1 MSTQLGQ
8 TTRLLA
14 IACRQPAAPSSVRG
28 MITKRIVTV
37 VAVAALLP
45 VAAACGGSSS
55 KSGTPNAPVV
65 TASASAS
72 ATAPANPTAAEAQI
86 RTNWQAFFN
95 YNTPAAQSAGLL
107 ENGAALAGAI
117 AFAKKEQQQTHIKQG
132 AKVTSVSFTGPI
144 TANVTYQLLNGTQ
157 VLLPSAS
164 GVAVY
169 ADGSWKVSKATFC
182 TLVSLGASGQTVPG
196 C

>member
-1 MSTQLGQ
+1 M
-8 TTRLLA
+8 
-14 IACRQPAAPSSVRG
+14 
-28 MITKRIVTV
+28 TKRIATLVPL
-37 VAVAALLP
+37 AALLS

-65 TASASAS
+65 PSTSAS
-72 ATAPANPTAAEAQI
+72 ATAPADPTAAEAQI
-86 RTNWQAFFN
+86 RTNWEAFFN
-95 YNTPAAQSAGLL
+95 YNTPAAQSAALL
-107 ENGAALAGAI
+107 ENGATLAGAI

-132 AKVTSVSFTGPI
+132 AEVTGVTFTGAT
-144 TANVTYQLLNGTQ
+144 TANVTYQLLNGKQ

-182 TLVSLGASGQTVPG
+182 TLVSLGANGQAVPG

>member
-8 TTRLLA
+8 TTRLA
-14 IACRQPAAPSSVRG
+14 ANACRQAAAPSSVHG
-28 MITKRIVTV
+28 MITKRI
-37 VAVAALLP
+37 AAASSLALLLP
-45 VAAACGGSSS
+45 VTAACSGSSS
-55 KSGTPNAPVV
+55 KSGTPNAPVSP
-65 TASASAS
+65 SASAS
-72 ATAPANPTAAEAQI
+72 ATAPADPTTAEAQI
-86 RTNWQAFFN
+86 RTNWAAFFN

-117 AFAKKEQQQTHIKQG
+117 VFAKKEQQQTHIRQA
-132 AKVTSVSFTGPI
+132 AKVTGVQFTGAT
-144 TANVTYQLLNGTQ
+144 TANVTYQLLNGSQ

-182 TLVSLGASGQTVPG
+182 TLVSLGANGQAVPG

>member
-1 MSTQLGQ
+1 MIAKRLAPVA
-8 TTRLLA
+8 LLA
-14 IACRQPAAPSSVRG
+14 V
-28 MITKRIVTV
+28 
-37 VAVAALLP
+37 LLP

-65 TASASAS
+65 STSASAS
-72 ATAPANPTAAEAQI
+72 ATAPANPTEAEAQI
-86 RTNWQAFFN
+86 RTNWETFFKYTTPRAEQLTLLEGGASMQAAI
-95 YNTPAAQSAGLL
+95 TKAAQ
-107 ENGAALAGAI
+107 
-117 AFAKKEQQQTHIKQG
+117 EQAQGHIKQ
-132 AKVTSVSFTGPI
+132 AVKVTGVAFTGAT

-169 ADGSWKVSKATFC
+169 VDGSWKVSKTTFC
-182 TLVSLGASGQTVPG
+182 TLVSLGAGGATIPG